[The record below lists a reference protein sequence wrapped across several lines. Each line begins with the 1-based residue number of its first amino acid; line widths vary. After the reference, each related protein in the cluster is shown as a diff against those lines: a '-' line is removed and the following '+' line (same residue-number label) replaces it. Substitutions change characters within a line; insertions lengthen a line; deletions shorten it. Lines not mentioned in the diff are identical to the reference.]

1 MPPSLI
7 FEATTGAVSAVIAS
21 AIVYPLDVVSSKVQV
36 NSTESGAKK
45 ESILR
50 LLKLQIARQGV
61 PSLYS
66 GINISLVQTFISN
79 FGYFFIHTLFKKLY
93 LKFRGNATVGVD
105 LALGALAGAIS
116 RTITMPISVVTT
128 RFCE

>member
-79 FGYFFIHTLFKKLY
+79 FGYFFIHTWFKKLY